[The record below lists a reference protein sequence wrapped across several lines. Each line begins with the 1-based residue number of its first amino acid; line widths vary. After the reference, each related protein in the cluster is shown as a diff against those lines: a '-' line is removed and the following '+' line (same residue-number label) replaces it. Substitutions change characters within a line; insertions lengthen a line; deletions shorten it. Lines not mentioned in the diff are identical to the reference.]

1 MKHVL
6 RVSALA
12 IAGMLAVSACGSA
25 ESNPGDA
32 APASRAT
39 DPLTIVEAD
48 EPGGKLVLK
57 FEQDGRSIVFDLR
70 LGPKMAT
77 PPEPEELAKDPELPT
92 YEADARILDA
102 HGSPFRMRVGGHSF
116 IDESWEIPVL
126 VDIDVAGRTKDFAL
140 VGAALPALRALR
152 VPAGLE
158 QLRLA
163 AVDMGRSNATKPAL
177 SEPSNAEPGSA
188 EPTSPPLVGAQPGV
202 TGPGLQPLGNL
213 AVGPSSVTWWDFFV
227 MKKSAYGAN
236 HSAVSLYG
244 NAGSSAVFHVVS
256 CNHGTCADNYNTMN
270 EHCYSGRYNDDGT
283 HTRYFQTSGCST
295 PYAWNSSP
303 GHHNCNDDS
312 ELQVKAIK
320 SDKLIS
326 TTASSCG
333 AAGAHYWAPGC

>member
-1 MKHVL
+1 MKHVFRL
-6 RVSALA
+6 STLA
-12 IAGMLAVSACGSA
+12 IAGILAVSACGSA
-25 ESNPGDA
+25 ENDAGDA
-32 APASRAT
+32 VPASRAT
-39 DPLTIVEAD
+39 DPLSVLEAD

-57 FEQDGRSIVFDLR
+57 FEKDGRAIVFDMR

-77 PPEPEELAKDPELPT
+77 PPEAEELAKDPELPT
-92 YEADARILDA
+92 YEADARILDS
-102 HGSPFRMRVGGHSF
+102 HGSAFRMRIGGHSF

-163 AVDMGRSNATKPAL
+163 AVDMGRSAGIKPAL
-177 SEPSNAEPGSA
+177 SAPSSPEPSTPEPST
-188 EPTSPPLVGAQPGV
+188 PAQGVANPGV
-202 TGPGLQPLGNL
+202 TGPGLAPLANL

-227 MKKSAYGAN
+227 MKKSAFGAN
-236 HSAVSLYG
+236 HSSVSLYG
-244 NAGSSAVFHVVS
+244 NAGSNAVFHVVS
-256 CNHGTCADNYNTMN
+256 CNHGTCADNTNTMN
-270 EHCYSGRYNDDGT
+270 QHCYSGRYNDDGT

-295 PYAWNSSP
+295 PYAWNSGP

-320 SDKLIS
+320 ADKLIS
-326 TTASSCG
+326 TTASSCS